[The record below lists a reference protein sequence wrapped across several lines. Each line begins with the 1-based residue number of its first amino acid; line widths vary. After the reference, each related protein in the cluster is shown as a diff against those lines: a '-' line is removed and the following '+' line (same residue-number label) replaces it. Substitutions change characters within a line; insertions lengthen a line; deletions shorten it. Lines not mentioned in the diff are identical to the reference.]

1 MPLMLRNIVLITI
14 AHGLFFTGTSMMI
27 SIQALIGQGLAEDP
41 AWATLPV
48 AATTAGIMLGT
59 LPAAYFNKRF
69 GRSLGSVIGV
79 LVAMMGTGL
88 MFWGM
93 VIGSF
98 AAVTVAAVPIGVG
111 NAFAAHY
118 RFAAAEAANEAWRA
132 RAISWSMIGGV
143 AAGFLGPYLA
153 ASSQDSLWALPF
165 LGTVAVFGILQLI
178 SIAVLSFV
186 RITPPEHAP
195 GRGAGRPLRVIFA
208 SAKARFALTG
218 AAIGYALMILVMT
231 ATPLAVV
238 GCGYAFADSA
248 FIIQWHVVGMF
259 APGFFTGSLIR
270 RFGVVRVMAAG
281 AVAYLLAAVF
291 GLSGL
296 DLYLNFWPTLVLLG
310 VGWNFLFIG
319 GTNLL
324 TECYRPEE
332 RARVQ
337 GFNDLVVFTAVAL
350 ASLGAG
356 GVYAMIGWD
365 WVVMALIP
373 PALIVLGLIGW
384 MGYRH
389 RVSV

>member
-1 MPLMLRNIVLITI
+1 MSLMLRNILLITI
-14 AHGLFFTGTSMMI
+14 AHGLFFTGASMLI
-27 SIQALIGQGLAEDP
+27 SIQALIGQSLAANP

-48 AATTAGIMLGT
+48 AATTIGMMLGT
-59 LPAAYFNKRF
+59 IPAAQFNKRF
-69 GRSLGSVIGV
+69 GRSLGSIIGV
-79 LVAMMGTGL
+79 LVAMAGTGL

-93 VIGSF
+93 VSGSF
-98 AAVTVAAVPIGVG
+98 ATVTVASLPIGVG

-118 RFAAAEAANEAWRA
+118 RFAAAEAADEVWRA
-132 RAISWSMIGGV
+132 RAISWSMVGGV

-153 ASSQDSLWALPF
+153 ASSQQALWALPF
-165 LGTVAVFGILQLI
+165 LGTIVVLGVLQLI
-178 SIAVLSFV
+178 TIAVLSFV
-186 RITPPEHAP
+186 RITPPEHTP
-195 GRGAGRPLRVIFA
+195 EPGAGRPLREIFA
-208 SAKARFALTG
+208 PAKARFALTG
-218 AAIGYALMILVMT
+218 AATGYALMILVMT
-231 ATPLAVV
+231 ATPLSVV

-281 AVAYLLAAVF
+281 AVAYISAALF
-291 GLSGL
+291 GLTGL
-296 DLYLNFWPTLVLLG
+296 DLYLNFWPSLVLLG
-310 VGWNFLFIG
+310 VGWNFLFVG

-337 GFNDLVVFTAVAL
+337 GFNDLVVFASVAV

-356 GVYAMIGWD
+356 GIYAMIGWD

-373 PALIVLGLIGW
+373 PALIVLGLIGR
-384 MGYRH
+384 MGKALK
-389 RVSV
+389 

>member
-1 MPLMLRNIVLITI
+1 MPLMLRNILLITI
-14 AHGLFFTGTSMMI
+14 AHGLFFTGASMMI
-27 SIQALIGQGLAEDP
+27 SILALVGQSLAANP
-41 AWATLPV
+41 AWATVPV
-48 AATTAGIMLGT
+48 AMTTVGIMLGT
-59 LPAAYFNKRF
+59 LPAAHLNKRF
-69 GRSLGSVIGV
+69 GRSLGSIIGV
-79 LVAMMGTGL
+79 LIAMAGTGL
-88 MFWGM
+88 MFWGL

-98 AAVTVAAVPIGVG
+98 ALVTAAALPIGVG

-132 RAISWSMIGGV
+132 RAISWSMVGGV
-143 AAGFLGPYLA
+143 MAGFLGPYLA
-153 ASSQDSLWALPF
+153 ASSQDALWALPF
-165 LGTVAVFGILQLI
+165 LGTVAVLGVLQLI

-186 RITPPEHAP
+186 RITPPQHAP
-195 GRGAGRPLRVIFA
+195 ELGTGRPLREIFA
-208 SAKARFALTG
+208 SPKARFALTG
-218 AAIGYALMILVMT
+218 AAIGYALMVLVMT

-259 APGFFTGSLIR
+259 APGFFTGSLIK

-281 AVAYLLAAVF
+281 AGAYLLAAVF

-324 TECYRPEE
+324 TDCYRPEE

-337 GFNDLVVFTAVAL
+337 GFNDLVVFASVAV

-356 GVYAMIGWD
+356 GIYATIGWH

-384 MGYRH
+384 RDRRH
-389 RVSV
+389 RMQA

>member
-1 MPLMLRNIVLITI
+1 MSLMLRNILLITI
-14 AHGLFFTGTSMMI
+14 AHGLFFTGASMLI
-27 SIQALIGQGLAEDP
+27 SIQALIGQSLAANP

-48 AATTAGIMLGT
+48 AATTMGMMLGT
-59 LPAAYFNKRF
+59 LPAAQFNKRF
-69 GRSLGSVIGV
+69 GRSRGSIIGV
-79 LVAMMGTGL
+79 LVAMAGTGL

-93 VIGSF
+93 VSGSF
-98 AAVTVAAVPIGVG
+98 ATVTVASLPIGVG

-118 RFAAAEAANEAWRA
+118 RFAAAEAADEIWRA
-132 RAISWSMIGGV
+132 RAISWSMVGGV

-153 ASSQDSLWALPF
+153 ASSQQALWALPF
-165 LGTVAVFGILQLI
+165 LGTIVVLGALQLI
-178 SIAVLSFV
+178 TIAVLSFV

-195 GRGAGRPLRVIFA
+195 EPGAGRPLREIFA
-208 SAKARFALTG
+208 PAKARFALTG
-218 AAIGYALMILVMT
+218 AATGYALMILVMT
-231 ATPLAVV
+231 ATPLSVV

-281 AVAYLLAAVF
+281 AVAYISAALF
-291 GLSGL
+291 GLTGL
-296 DLYLNFWPTLVLLG
+296 DLYLNFWPSLVLLG
-310 VGWNFLFIG
+310 VGWNFLFVG

-337 GFNDLVVFTAVAL
+337 GFNDLVVFASVAV

-356 GVYAMIGWD
+356 GIYAMIGWD

-373 PALIVLGLIGW
+373 PALIVLGLIGR
-384 MGYRH
+384 MGKALK
-389 RVSV
+389 